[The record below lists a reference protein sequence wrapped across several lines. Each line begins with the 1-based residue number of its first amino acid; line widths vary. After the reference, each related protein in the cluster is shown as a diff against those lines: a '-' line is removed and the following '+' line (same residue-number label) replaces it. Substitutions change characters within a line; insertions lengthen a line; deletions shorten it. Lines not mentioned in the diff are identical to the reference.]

1 MITVYSAPNIT
12 LVSIFRSILE
22 RHGIKCRVKNEFISA
37 GIGDIPPIE
46 CWPQLC
52 VEEQDLSEA
61 KRLVAEALAPD
72 SEAGGSWACEACGE
86 EIEGQFTACWK
97 CGKSRTDPEE

>member
-22 RHGIKCRVKNEFISA
+22 GRGINCQVKNEFISA

-52 VEEQDLSEA
+52 VAEEDLAEA
-61 KRLVAEALAPD
+61 QRIVAEALTPA
-72 SEAGGSWACEACGE
+72 SVTLGSWRCETCGE
-86 EIEGQFTACWK
+86 EVEGQFARCWK
-97 CGKSRTDPEE
+97 CGNESGD